1 MYPTKGKFYSH
12 VLKRWLLYV
21 GSVILGLVAVGALL
35 GAFVVALLYPTLPS
49 LDTLTDYQPRIPL
62 RIVSS
67 EGDLLGEFG
76 EERRAIVRIREVPEV
91 MKKAVLAAE
100 DERFYQHG
108 GVDYVSVARAALT
121 NLAAGTQQGARG
133 PVADRIRKTVQRS
146 LKPGS
151 SPGPGL
157 QNSCVKQ

>member
-1 MYPTKGKFYSH
+1 

-67 EGDLLGEFG
+67 EGDLLGEFA
-76 EERRAIVRIREVPEV
+76 RNSRAVPGCGTDE
-91 MKKAVLAAE
+91 AVEATPLSWS
-100 DERFYQHG
+100 G
-108 GVDYVSVARAALT
+108 GLFGRPD
-121 NLAAGTQQGARG
+121 
-133 PVADRIRKTVQRS
+133 
-146 LKPGS
+146 S
-151 SPGPGL
+151 S
-157 QNSCVKQ
+157 